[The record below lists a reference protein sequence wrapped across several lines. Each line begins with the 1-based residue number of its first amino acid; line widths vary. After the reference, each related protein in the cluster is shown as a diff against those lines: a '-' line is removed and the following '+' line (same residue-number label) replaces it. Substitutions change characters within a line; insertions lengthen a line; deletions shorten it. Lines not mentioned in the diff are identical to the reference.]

1 MTVHAQSP
9 LLNHCPESLPASAYF
24 DAGWFDRER
33 RAIWAQD
40 WVYAGRLNDLK
51 PGTMRRV
58 TVAGENLI
66 LCRDP
71 AGKVTAFHN
80 TCRHRGAE
88 LCSVAEKPLGKLIT
102 CPYHAWAYATDGRL
116 VSVAHA
122 TPTDD
127 FRKEDHGLFAVHVKD
142 WNGFLFLSLADQAP
156 ELKPDLGLNALDNWP
171 MAELV
176 TGHRLE
182 KTLACNWKIFWENY
196 NECLHCPSV
205 HPSLCDMVPIYKKG
219 IMSASESPD
228 WTPEVLTGP
237 VLKEGARSW
246 TVSGEP
252 CGPEFP
258 GLTSQERANGFNFVT
273 IYPTMFVVAHVDY
286 ARSVSLTPIGPE
298 ETKLTIEWLFP
309 QATLDQPGF
318 DLAAVTDFA
327 TTVVLEDGA
336 ACEMNQRGLK
346 SSRYSNG
353 RLMPQEFDIHRFHQ
367 WVLGRLAAVEV

>member
-9 LLNHCPESLPASAYF
+9 LLNHCPDSLPASAYF
-24 DAGWFDRER
+24 DDDWFRREQK
-33 RAIWAQD
+33 AIWAKD
-40 WVYAGRLNDLK
+40 WVHVGRLNDLK
-51 PGTMRRV
+51 PGTMRKV
-58 TVAGENLI
+58 TVAGQNLI
-66 LCRDP
+66 LCRDRD
-71 AGKVTAFHN
+71 GTVTAFHN

-88 LCSVAEKPLGKLIT
+88 LCSADEKPLGRLIT

-127 FRKEDHGLFAVHVKD
+127 FRKEDHGLFAVHVKE
-142 WNGFLFLSLADQAP
+142 WNGFLFLSLADEA
-156 ELKPDLGLNALDNWP
+156 PDLLPDMGLTALDNWP
-171 MAELV
+171 MADLV

-182 KTLACNWKIFWENY
+182 KMLACNWKIFWENY

-205 HPSLCDMVPIYKKG
+205 HPSLCNMVPIYKQG
-219 IMSASESPD
+219 IMSASEAPD
-228 WTPEVLTGP
+228 WTPEAPTGP

-246 TVSGEP
+246 TVSGNP

-258 GLTSQERANGFNFVT
+258 GLTPQQRANGFNFVT
-273 IYPTMFVVAHVDY
+273 VYPTMFVVAHVDY

-309 QATLDQPGF
+309 KETLAQPDF
-318 DLAAVTDFA
+318 DLASVTDFA
-327 TTVVLEDGA
+327 TTVVLEDGE

-346 SSRYSNG
+346 SSRYAQG

-367 WVLGRLAAVEV
+367 WVLGRLAAAEV